1 MKTSSTIHSMFSNPP
16 SVLNRLGWFH
26 LAVAAI
32 LTLLAAPATFAEGTA
47 TLSGGDGSGSSSFNS
62 AGLWTGVTGT
72 PSAGNQYFTGANR
85 LRSPAVTANA
95 SFTFG
100 GDSLSIDAGGGG
112 LLGKVNAAVTETLTL
127 NGANGF
133 YGLYLNGGTVYE
145 GGNLNANGVTLAI
158 AGTAFANSGTTTFI
172 GATGKYATSQ
182 AEKLDFQS
190 TISGSGNITVGGT
203 GDSGDLSGI
212 VQLDAANTISGTV
225 SVIAPPGN
233 SDGDQ
238 GVGNA
243 TYGLL
248 DLNNL
253 NALQNATLA
262 LGASFGTT
270 NTTSFNSLANTG
282 TFNVGALSGSG
293 NVVLNDTAGTAVA
306 LSVGGNNSSTAY
318 SGNLSGLGS
327 LTKAG
332 SGTMTLSG
340 ANTYTGFTVVSNGT
354 LALASGALLANSS
367 SITVNSGATFDVS
380 SNAFTLAT
388 GQSLLGSGTNN
399 GSITVA
405 SGAGIYGGLDLAY
418 GTNTITTNLT
428 LLSGAAVYMDLGT
441 TFNGSK
447 DLISIGKNLTLNN
460 TVFHLKAPSTS
471 VNLDTTDY
479 VLTSVGGTTTGNPSL
494 TWDVAPLNSAHY
506 SIGKSGNN
514 IILHY
519 NSSLVPSGTGVAS
532 PNSVVH
538 NQPVLITVTVTFS
551 SNPINTVTVDASALG
566 ASSSLPLI
574 SAGGG
579 NYTNTV
585 VVATSTALG
594 TQTLVATMTDSGSLV
609 GTTPSFT
616 VTVNT
621 SSEVWNGGGANNLWS
636 SNPNWQSG
644 YAPGYVGDS
653 LTFAGTTRLTPD
665 MNAGYTISTL
675 TFDGTAGS
683 FTLGSSGGYGL
694 TVTGGSIANNSAN
707 TQTLNV
713 AIANAGNLVDVTG
726 GNNIV
731 FNGGIAGAGGLQ
743 NDNSGALILNGT
755 NTFTGGININSGTLQ
770 IAGAGLLGDTNGNY
784 SGNITNF
791 SIFQYSSSATQT
803 LAGIISFYGPIKDGS
818 GKLILTANNTY
829 TGDTAVSNGVLQIAG
844 AGGLGYGS
852 LGAGS
857 TVDYYIGNLLVN
869 GTFEYSSSAAQTI
882 VNAITGTGGVLLDG
896 SGTLTLNG
904 ASTYSGP
911 TVVTG
916 GTLVYSPNTI
926 TYPTINSLSIYS
938 NGTVLVN
945 VNNGASLPVGN
956 LTLNSNSVLK
966 LSYDFSGGNPTVAAV
981 GVTNISAPG
990 TNIVIRITGFGAAV
1004 GQFPLIS
1011 YTGTPLANLNNF
1023 VLAPPAGVTAN
1034 LTNNTAN
1041 KTIDVNI
1048 TASSPTTW
1056 IPLNAGDGAGTSSFN
1071 TAGNWNGGNPP
1082 TSGNGYYTQ
1091 GFILRTPA
1099 DSNPYTFG
1107 GSALSIDS
1115 YTPGS
1120 GSAGGRLLMK
1130 GSGGAVITIT
1140 NLILNGGLVDYAN
1153 LAGDNGIETLAGNI
1167 TLNSGNTSFIGALV
1181 GETLLVTAPI
1191 SGTGNLQFGGVDI
1204 NSGVDT
1210 SVVAL
1215 SGANTYSGSTTV
1227 ATGTLLANGTI
1238 PNTPSV
1244 IVFTNATLGGTNS
1257 IGGAVTV
1264 QAGGTLAPGI
1274 AADATMWTNNIG
1286 KLTVGGAVS
1295 VSGAVVIKINDGV
1308 SPNSDKL
1315 VAPSVT
1321 ISSGA
1326 TLTVNNIG
1334 STNLVAGDTFTLFST
1349 PVSGSFTTVTLPTLP
1364 ATNLAWTN
1372 KLAVNGSIAVVSVAT
1387 VNTSPTN
1394 MTFTVSSGNQ
1404 LILSWPA
1411 DHIGW
1416 HLQAQTNSLSTGLST
1431 NWVTIPGT
1439 DTVGSYTNT
1448 INPAN
1453 GCVFYRMIY
1462 P

>member
-1 MKTSSTIHSMFSNPP
+1 
-16 SVLNRLGWFH
+16 
-26 LAVAAI
+26 
-32 LTLLAAPATFAEGTA
+32 
-47 TLSGGDGSGSSSFNS
+47 
-62 AGLWTGVTGT
+62 
-72 PSAGNQYFTGANR
+72 
-85 LRSPAVTANA
+85 
-95 SFTFG
+95 
-100 GDSLSIDAGGGG
+100 LSIDAGGGN
-112 LLGKVNAAVTETLTL
+112 LIGKVNAVATETLTL

-133 YGLYLNGGTVYE
+133 YGLYLNGGSIYE
-145 GGNLNANGVTLAI
+145 AGNTTLNGVVLAI
-158 AGTAFANSGTTTFI
+158 AGTAFANPGTTNFI
-172 GATGKYATSQ
+172 GATGKGNGSN

-190 TISGSGNITVGGT
+190 TIGGSGNIIVGGT
-203 GDSGDLSGI
+203 GDNSDLSGI

-225 SVIAPPGN
+225 SVIVPIVGT
-233 SDGDQ
+233 DGDQ
-238 GVGNA
+238 GVGNS

-248 DLNNL
+248 NLNNL

-262 LGASFGTT
+262 LGDSFGPT
-270 NTTSFNSLANTG
+270 NTTSFNSLANSG

-293 NVVLNDTAGTAVA
+293 NVALADTAGTAVA

-318 SGNLSGLGS
+318 SGNLTGLGS
-327 LTKAG
+327 LTKVG
-332 SGTMTLSG
+332 TGTMTLSG
-340 ANTYTGFTVVSNGT
+340 TNTYTGFTVVSNGT
-354 LALASGALLANSS
+354 LTLASGALLANSS
-367 SITVNSGATFDVS
+367 SITVNRGATFDVS

-428 LLSGAAVYMDLGT
+428 LLSGAAVHMDLGT

-447 DLISIGKNLTLNN
+447 DLISIGGNLTLNN

-494 TWDVAPLNSAHY
+494 AWDVAPLNSAHY

-514 IILHY
+514 VILHY
-519 NSSLVPSGTGVAS
+519 NTSLVPSGTGVAS
-532 PNSVVH
+532 PNPVVH

-579 NYTNTV
+579 NYTCTV
-585 VVATSTALG
+585 VVAPGTPLG
-594 TQTLVATMTDSGSLV
+594 ARTLVASMTDSGSLV

-636 SNPNWQSG
+636 SNPNWQSAH
-644 YAPGYVGDS
+644 APGYVGDS

-694 TVTGGSIANNSAN
+694 TVTGGSIVNNSAN
-707 TQTLNV
+707 TQTLSV
-713 AIANAGNLVDVTG
+713 AVANAGNLLDVSG
-726 GNNIV
+726 NNNIV

-755 NTFTGGININSGTLQ
+755 NTFTGGITINSGTLQ

-803 LAGIISFYGPIKDGS
+803 LAGVISFYGPIKDGS

-829 TGDTAVSNGVLQIAG
+829 IGDTVVSNGVLQIAG

-882 VNAITGTGGVLLDG
+882 VYAITGTGGVLVDG
-896 SGTLTLNG
+896 PGTLTLNG
-904 ASTYSGP
+904 DNTYSGPTVVTGGTLTLNGGTYSGP

-916 GTLVYSPNTI
+916 GTLVYSPNTF
-926 TYPTINSLSIYS
+926 TYPMINSLSIS

-945 VNNGASLPVGN
+945 VNKGASLPVGN
-956 LTLNSNSVLK
+956 LTLNSNSVLN
-966 LSYDFSGGNPTVAAV
+966 LSYSFSGGNPTAAAL
-981 GVTNISAPG
+981 GVTNISTPG
-990 TNIVIRITGFGAAV
+990 TNILIRIIGFGAAV

-1011 YTGTPLANLNNF
+1011 YTGTPLANLNRF
-1023 VLAPPAGVTAN
+1023 ILALPPGVTGN
-1034 LTNNTAN
+1034 LVNNTGS

-1048 TASSPTTW
+1048 AGSSPATW
-1056 IPLNAGDGAGTSSFN
+1056 IPLNAGDAVGTSSFTN
-1071 TAGNWNGGNPP
+1071 SGHWADGNPP

-1091 GFILRTPA
+1091 NYLLRTPA
-1099 DSNPYTFG
+1099 DTNYHNYTFG
-1107 GSALSIDS
+1107 GSALAIDQ
-1115 YTPGS
+1115 YLFDATEGRFLLK
-1120 GSAGGRLLMK
+1120 GG
-1130 GSGGAVITIT
+1130 GGTITVT
-1140 NLILNGGLVDYAN
+1140 NLILDGGLVDYAN
-1153 LAGDNGIETLAGNI
+1153 SGGDNGIETLAGNI
-1167 TLNSGNTSFIGALV
+1167 TLNGGVTSFIGALG
-1181 GETLLVTAPI
+1181 GETLLLTASI
-1191 SGTGNLQFGGVDI
+1191 SGTGNPQFGGANVNGGGDT
-1204 NSGVDT
+1204 GVI
-1210 SVVAL
+1210 AL
-1215 SGANTYSGSTTV
+1215 SGANTYSGSSTI
-1227 ATGTLLANGTI
+1227 ATGTLLANGTA
-1238 PNTPSV
+1238 PNTSV
-1244 IVFTNATLGGTNS
+1244 TVLTNATLGGTNS

-1274 AADATMWTNNIG
+1274 AALTTMWTNTIG
-1286 KLTVGGAVS
+1286 TLTVGGAVS
-1295 VSGAVVIKINDGV
+1295 VSGAVVIKINHGV

-1315 VAPSVT
+1315 VAPSVA

-1349 PVSGSFTTVTLPTLP
+1349 PVSGSFTTVTLPALP

-1372 KLAVNGSIAVVSVAT
+1372 KLAVNGSIGVVAVAT
-1387 VNTSPTN
+1387 VNTSRTN
-1394 MTFTVSSGNQ
+1394 ITFTVSSGNQ

-1416 HLQAQTNSLSTGLST
+1416 HLQAQTNSLSTGLGT

-1439 DTVGSYTNT
+1439 DTIGSYTNT

-1453 GCVFYRMIY
+1453 GAVFYRQVY

>member
-1 MKTSSTIHSMFSNPP
+1 MLSNP
-16 SVLNRLGWFH
+16 STVLNRLGWFH
-26 LAVAAI
+26 LVVLAI
-32 LTLLAAPATFAEGTA
+32 LTILAAPAAFAEGTA
-47 TLSGGDGSGSSSFNS
+47 TLSGGDGAGTSSFNS
-62 AGLWTGVTGT
+62 AGLWTGVPGT
-72 PSAGNQYFTGANR
+72 PSLGNQYFTSTFR
-85 LRSPAVTANA
+85 MRSPQVAAPGDV
-95 SFTFG
+95 SYTFG
-100 GDSLSIDAGGGG
+100 GDSLSIDPSGI
-112 LLGKVNAAVTETLTL
+112 LIGKVNVVATETLTL

-133 YGLYLNGGTVYE
+133 FGLYLNGGSLYE
-145 GGNLNANGVTLAI
+145 AGNSTLNGVILAI
-158 AGTAFANSGTTTFI
+158 AGTAFANSGTTSFL
-172 GATGKYATSQ
+172 GATGKGDGSN

-190 TISGSGNITVGGT
+190 TIGGSGNITIGGT
-203 GDSGDLSGI
+203 GNGGDNSGI
-212 VQLDAANTISGTV
+212 VQFDAANTISGTV
-225 SVIAPPGN
+225 SVIVPTRTPT
-233 SDGDQ
+233 DGDQ
-238 GVGNA
+238 GVGNT

-248 DLNNL
+248 NLNNL

-262 LGASFGTT
+262 LGDSFGTT
-270 NTTSFNSLANTG
+270 NTTSFNSAANTG

-293 NVVLNDTAGTAVA
+293 NVMLADTAGTAVA

-327 LTKAG
+327 LTKVGTGTFTLAG
-332 SGTMTLSG
+332 T
-340 ANTYTGFTVVSNGT
+340 NTYTGFTVVSNGT
-354 LALASGALLANSS
+354 LTLTSGALLANSA
-367 SITVNSGATFDVS
+367 SIRVNTGATFDVS

-388 GQSLLGSGTNN
+388 GQSLLGSGTVN
-399 GSITVA
+399 GSVTVA

-428 LLSGAAVYMDLGT
+428 FLSGAVVYMDLGT

-447 DLISIGKNLTLNN
+447 DLISIGKNLTLNSA
-460 TVFHLKAPSTS
+460 VFHLKAPSTS

-479 VLTSVGGTTTGNPSL
+479 VLASVGGTTTGNPFL

-532 PNSVVH
+532 PDPVVR

-551 SNPINTVTVDASALG
+551 SNPINTVMVDASALG
-566 ASSSLPLI
+566 ASSNLPLI

-585 VVATSTALG
+585 VVAPGSAAG
-594 TQTLVATMTDSGSLV
+594 TIPLVATMTDSGSLV

-644 YAPGYVGDS
+644 HAPGYVGDS

-707 TQTLNV
+707 TQTLNLAV
-713 AIANAGNLVDVTG
+713 ANAANLLDVSG

-743 NDNSGALILNGT
+743 NDNSGTLILNGT
-755 NTFTGGININSGTLQ
+755 NTFTGGITINSGTLQ

-784 SGNITNF
+784 SGNITNYTVL
-791 SIFQYSSSATQT
+791 QYSSSATQT
-803 LAGIISFYGPIKDGS
+803 LSGVISDNGNIGNVLIKDGS
-818 GKLILTANNTY
+818 GILILAGGNTY
-829 TGDTAVSNGVLQIAG
+829 LGDTLISNGVLQVTGTLAAG
-844 AGGLGYGS
+844 NYLGNFTDNGTLAWSGASAQTLRGVISGSGGL
-852 LGAGS
+852 LKDGA
-857 TVDYYIGNLLVN
+857 
-869 GTFEYSSSAAQTI
+869 
-882 VNAITGTGGVLLDG
+882 
-896 SGTLTLNG
+896 GTLTLNG
-904 ASTYSGP
+904 ANDYAGSTI
-911 TVVTG
+911 VTK

-938 NGTVLVN
+938 NATVLVKAN
-945 VNNGASLPVGN
+945 SGTSLPVGN
-956 LTLNSNSVLK
+956 LTLNSNSVLN

-981 GVTNISAPG
+981 GVANLSTPG
-990 TNIVIRITGFGAAV
+990 TNIVIRITGFGAAL

-1011 YTGTPLANLNNF
+1011 YTGTPLANLNKF
-1023 VLAPPAGVTAN
+1023 VLAPPVGVTAN
-1034 LTNNTAN
+1034 LVNNTAN
-1041 KTIDVNI
+1041 NTIDINI
-1048 TASSPTTW
+1048 TASSPSTW
-1056 IPLNAGDGAGTSSFN
+1056 IPLNVGDGFGVSSFD
-1071 TAGNWNGGNPP
+1071 TAGNWSDGNPP
-1082 TSGNGYYTQ
+1082 TSGNGYYTR

-1107 GSALSIDS
+1107 GSALSIDY

-1120 GSAGGRLLMK
+1120 GSSGGRLLMK
-1130 GSGGAVITIT
+1130 GSGGAVITVT

-1167 TLNSGNTSFIGALV
+1167 TLNGGNTSFIGALL

-1204 NSGVDT
+1204 NGGADN

-1215 SGANTYSGSTTV
+1215 SGANTYSGSTAV
-1227 ATGTLLANGTI
+1227 VTGTLLANGTT
-1238 PNTPSV
+1238 PNTTSV
-1244 IVFTNATLGGTNS
+1244 TVFPNATLGGTSS

-1274 AADATMWTNNIG
+1274 SALTSMWTNTIG
-1286 KLTVGGAVS
+1286 TLTVGGAVS

-1321 ISSGA
+1321 VTPGA
-1326 TLTVNNIG
+1326 ILTVNNIG
-1334 STNLVAGDTFTLFST
+1334 SANLVAGDTFTLFST
-1349 PVSGSFTTVTLPTLP
+1349 PVGGSFSVANLPSLP
-1364 ATNLAWTN
+1364 SSSLYWTN
-1372 KLAVNGSIAVVSVAT
+1372 KLSVNGTIAVASLST
-1387 VNTSPTN
+1387 GPSGPEHLTN
-1394 MTFTVSSGNQ
+1394 SYSGGV
-1404 LILSWPA
+1404 LSLSWPA
-1411 DHIGW
+1411 GEGW
-1416 HLQAQTNSLSTGLST
+1416 RLQMQTNSLSVGLGTNWNYITDGSISST
-1431 NWVTIPGT
+1431 NI
-1439 DTVGSYTNT
+1439 TVDPTRPT
-1448 INPAN
+1448 
-1453 GCVFYRMIY
+1453 VFYRLKY